1 MRIIGLSG
9 KIIVSMIAITLLA
22 ILLVF
27 FTAYFFF
34 YFMNVFWPEY
44 IFEDNIIPKGPEL
57 IWVAGTV
64 VIALTITITVAIN
77 LARHIVSPLN
87 SVTKGIRLLAQ
98 GDLSARATSFHN
110 APNETNQL
118 IRDFNMLAE
127 KLELMTNEQKFWNAA
142 IAHELRTPV
151 TILYGRLQGL
161 LDGVFTPDNHQFR
174 SLLVQVDSL
183 KNLVE
188 DLRVVSLEESGHL
201 NLKLQDVN
209 LSTEIMS
216 VVEFMKDSLA
226 ATQQYV
232 QLDLIVN
239 NALCDPTRIRQALI
253 ALLTNAIKHAV
264 PGYIKIQTRSSQN
277 SLTISVE
284 DEGPG
289 ICEDFAPHV
298 FTAFRRTSENDVSGS
313 GLGLAVVAAIA
324 RAHNGE
330 ASCHATEH
338 GGTRFEICLPY
349 KQITQPK
356 KPL

>member
-1 MRIIGLSG
+1 MKIVGLSG
-9 KIIVSMIAITLLA
+9 KIIASMITITLLA

-27 FTAYFFF
+27 FTAYLFY
-34 YFMNVFWPEY
+34 YFMDAFWPDY

-57 IWVAGTV
+57 IWVAGTII
-64 VIALTITITVAIN
+64 IALTITVTVAIN

-118 IRDFNMLAE
+118 IRDFNLLAE
-127 KLELMTNEQKFWNAA
+127 KLERMTNEQRFWNAA

-151 TILYGRLQGL
+151 TILYGRLQGM

-174 SLLVQVDSL
+174 SLLVQVDGL

-201 NLKLQDVN
+201 NLRIQDVDLN
-209 LSTEIMS
+209 TEITA
-216 VVEFMKDSLA
+216 VVEFMKDALATAQQDVELDLA
-226 ATQQYV
+226 A
-232 QLDLIVN
+232 N
-239 NALCDPTRIRQALI
+239 NTLCDPVRIRQALI
-253 ALLTNAIKHAV
+253 ALLTNVIKHAV
-264 PGYIKIQTRSSQN
+264 SGHIKIQTRSIQN
-277 SLTISVE
+277 SLVLCVE

-289 ICEDFAPHV
+289 IPEALAPHV
-298 FTAFRRTSENDVSGS
+298 FTAFRRSSDNDVTGS

-330 ASCHATEH
+330 ASCHPTAH
-338 GGTRFEICLPY
+338 GGTRFEMRWPY
-349 KQITQPK
+349 KQTELTEK
-356 KPL
+356 NT